1 MASQNIIIQHLKNR
15 LCKKADN
22 NDEVLALDNNK
33 DKGISN
39 YLIQK
44 ELRQRFESIW
54 TTVEN
59 NNKVIF
65 ANRRF

>member
-1 MASQNIIIQHLKNR
+1 MKNR